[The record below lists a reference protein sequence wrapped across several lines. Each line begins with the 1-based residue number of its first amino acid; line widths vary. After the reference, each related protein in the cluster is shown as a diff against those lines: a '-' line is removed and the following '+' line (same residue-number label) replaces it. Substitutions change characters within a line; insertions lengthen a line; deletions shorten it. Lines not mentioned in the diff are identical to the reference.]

1 MSVFLNLLL
10 IYVRLFIWGILS
22 HLYIMTTAW
31 PIIEDVEPI
40 DLGLEID
47 IGSLGLWHNFSLR
60 SKQYLLHIH
69 IHTLTF

>member
-1 MSVFLNLLL
+1 MSDFS
-10 IYVRLFIWGILS
+10 YEAFY
-22 HLYIMTTAW
+22 HLYIMTTAS